1 MQINKIITITETQL
15 PQKLTVLHQRPR
27 ELQAIGNIQ
36 LLEHRPIVGIVG
48 SRKISNY
55 GREVTSSISRELTT
69 RGIPIVSGLALG
81 VDSVAHREV
90 VEQNGRTIAVLPTG
104 LRNIYPASHYGLA
117 MKIIEQDGL
126 LISEY
131 PEDAPGLK
139 HQFIERNRLI
149 AALSDVLVITE
160 AAERSGSL
168 HTAQFA
174 LELGITVMAV
184 PGDITSTT
192 SKGTNTLIQNGA
204 APVLSVDDILRELG
218 IEQTSIENE
227 YYPENEDE
235 RQLLNLL
242 RHGIHSSHELLEKS
256 GLKPAQFQAQLTMLE
271 IKGVVQPRG
280 GNWYIR

>member
-1 MQINKIITITETQL
+1 MQINKIITITETPL
-15 PQKLTVLHQRPR
+15 PKKLAALHQRPKK
-27 ELQAIGNIQ
+27 LHAIGNVQ
-36 LLEHRPIVGIVG
+36 LLDHQPIVGIVG

-55 GREVTSSISRELTT
+55 GREVTSSISRALTA

-90 VEQNGRTIAVLPTG
+90 VEQNGKTIAVLPTG
-104 LRNIYPASHYGLA
+104 LRNIYPSSHYGLA
-117 MKIIEQDGL
+117 MKIIERGGL

-160 AAERSGSL
+160 AAEKSGSL

-184 PGDITSTT
+184 PGDITSAT

-204 APVLSVDDILRELG
+204 APVLSADDILRELD
-218 IEQTSIENE
+218 IEQTSLGNE
-227 YYPENEDE
+227 YYPENETE
-235 RQLLNLL
+235 RQLLDLIG
-242 RHGIHSSHELLEKS
+242 RGTHSSHELLEKS
-256 GLKPAQFQAQLTMLE
+256 GLKPEQFQAQLTLL
-271 IKGVVQPRG
+271 
-280 GNWYIR
+280 